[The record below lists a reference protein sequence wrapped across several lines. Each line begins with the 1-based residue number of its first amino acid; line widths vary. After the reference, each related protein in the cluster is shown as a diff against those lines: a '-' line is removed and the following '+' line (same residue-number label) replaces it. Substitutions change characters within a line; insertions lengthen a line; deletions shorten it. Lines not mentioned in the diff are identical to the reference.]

1 MKKKVFVRFP
11 NESFF
16 VEIEIDFKDFKKSQ
30 EFDTEIFGWYNGLY
44 ISIKK

>member
-1 MKKKVFVRFP
+1 MKKILARFP

-16 VEIEIDFKDFKKSQ
+16 IEIEINFKYFKKEK
-30 EFDTEIFGWYNGLY
+30 EFNTEIFGWYNGLY